1 MIRETLETSVVRVAM
16 SIHLKRAR
24 FLASSLLKYIQ
35 ALVYKKKKKK
45 KAYSLFHKLY
55 LFLFLFFSPLLSLL
69 PSRYK

>member
-1 MIRETLETSVVRVAM
+1 MIRETLETSVVRVAT
-16 SIHLKRAR
+16 SIHLKRAQ

-35 ALVYKKKKKK
+35 ALVYKKKK

-55 LFLFLFFSPLLSLL
+55 LFLFLFFFPLLSLL